1 MPTFTLAQV
10 QNTLSN
16 YLAVTTG
23 TEYLEV
29 FLEFPSNENK
39 ISEGVYAARAYQGD
53 RMKNA
58 NGITTGGHVYTIKD
72 RLEMYVIT
80 QQVNPYVEGLLNIF
94 AVFLDDPIF
103 SDYFLREQTV
113 EQQYVKN
120 SERYR
125 IIFDLSR
132 LQVI

>member
-29 FLEFPSNENK
+29 FLEFPSDENK

-53 RMKNA
+53 RMKNS
-58 NGITTGGHVYTIKD
+58 NGVTPGGHVYTIVD
-72 RLEMYVIT
+72 RLEMYVIS
-80 QQVNPYVEGLLNIF
+80 QQINPYVDNLLNIF
-94 AVFLDDPIF
+94 SVFIDDSIF
-103 SDYFLREQTV
+103 QDYYLREYTV